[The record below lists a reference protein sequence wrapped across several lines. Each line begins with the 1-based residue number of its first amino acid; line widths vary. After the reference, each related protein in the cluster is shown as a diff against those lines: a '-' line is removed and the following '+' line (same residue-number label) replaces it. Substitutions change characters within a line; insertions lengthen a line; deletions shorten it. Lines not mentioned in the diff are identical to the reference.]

1 MSIPASEK
9 MSAST
14 AGLAIHATIVSENHQ
29 GVGAVAAPIFNAAG
43 ELAGAVGAVMPAE
56 RYWTDGLWEKFKSET
71 RNTAESISFAIG
83 YPLPE

>member
-1 MSIPASEK
+1 MNEK
-9 MSAST
+9 PT
-14 AGLAIHATIVSENHQ
+14 RIRFLVLFVVCLVYFITYLDRVNI
-29 GVGAVAAPIFNAAG
+29 AVAAPIFNAAG